1 MTTKLDLTIITTGV
15 LAVFTYLF
23 GAFDILIQGAFMFIV
38 LDFTT
43 GLVKAWHNGEVS
55 SNKSRKGLL
64 KKTMFLSMI
73 LIGHWLD
80 KASLISDNGMSFRTL
95 VLVFIIANEGISIL
109 ENISEMGV
117 PIPGF
122 LKKVFERLDKRE
134 EDEPE

>member
-1 MTTKLDLTIITTGV
+1 MNKLDLTIITTGT
-15 LAVFTYLF
+15 LAIFTYLF
-23 GAFDILIQGAFMFIV
+23 GSFDILIQGAFMFFV

-122 LKKVFERLDKRE
+122 LRKAFEKLDNEKDE
-134 EDEPE
+134 EPD

>member
-1 MTTKLDLTIITTGV
+1 MNKLDLTIITTGI

-23 GAFDILIQGAFMFIV
+23 GTFDILIQGAFMFIV

-43 GLVKAWHNGEVS
+43 GLIKAWHNGEVS
-55 SNKSRKGLL
+55 STKSRKGLV

-80 KASLISDNGMSFRTL
+80 KASLIPDNTGMSFRTL

-122 LKKVFERLDKRE
+122 LRKVFERLDNKKDE
-134 EDEPE
+134 EPD

>member
-1 MTTKLDLTIITTGV
+1 MNKLDLTIITTGL

-38 LDFTT
+38 LDFVT
-43 GLVKAWHNGEVS
+43 GLVKAWHNGDIS
-55 SNKSRKGLL
+55 SSRSGKGLL

-80 KASLISDNGMSFRTL
+80 KVSLISDNSMSFRTL

-122 LKKVFERLDKRE
+122 LKKVFERLNKQ
-134 EDEPE
+134 EDELD

>member
-1 MTTKLDLTIITTGV
+1 MNKLDLTLITTGI

-38 LDFTT
+38 LDFMT
-43 GLVKAWHNGEVS
+43 GLAKAWHNGEVS

-80 KASLISDNGMSFRTL
+80 KISLIPDNSMSFRTL
-95 VLVFIIANEGISIL
+95 VLVFIVANEGISIL

-122 LKKVFERLDKRE
+122 LRKVFERLDNEKDE
-134 EDEPE
+134 EPD

>member
-1 MTTKLDLTIITTGV
+1 MSKLDLTIITTGI

-38 LDFTT
+38 LDFIT

-55 SNKSRKGLL
+55 STKSRKGIL

-80 KASLISDNGMSFRTL
+80 KVSLISDNSMSFRML
-95 VLVFIIANEGISIL
+95 VLVFIITNEGISIL

-117 PIPGF
+117 PIPEF
-122 LKKVFERLDKRE
+122 LKKVFERLDKKE
-134 EDEPE
+134 

>member
-1 MTTKLDLTIITTGV
+1 MSKLDLTIITTGI
-15 LAVFTYLF
+15 LTVFTYLF
-23 GAFDILIQGAFMFIV
+23 GAFDILIQGAFIFIT
-38 LDFTT
+38 LDFLT
-43 GLVKAWHNGEVS
+43 GLAKAWHNGEVS
-55 SNKSRKGLL
+55 SSKSGKGIL

-80 KASLISDNGMSFRTL
+80 KASLIPDNTEMSFRTL

-134 EDEPE
+134 EDEPD

>member
-1 MTTKLDLTIITTGV
+1 MNKLDLTIITTGI
-15 LAVFTYLF
+15 LGVFSYLF
-23 GAFDILIQGAFMFIV
+23 GSFDILIQGAFIFIT
-38 LDFTT
+38 LDFLT

-80 KASLISDNGMSFRTL
+80 KISLIPDNSMSFRTL

-134 EDEPE
+134 EDEPD

>member
-43 GLVKAWHNGEVS
+43 GLVKAWYNGEVG

-122 LKKVFERLDKRE
+122 LRKVFERLDNEKDE
-134 EDEPE
+134 EPD

>member
-1 MTTKLDLTIITTGV
+1 MNKLDLTIITTGI
-15 LAVFTYLF
+15 LAIFTYLF
-23 GAFDILIQGAFMFIV
+23 GSFDILIQGAFMFIV

-80 KASLISDNGMSFRTL
+80 KISLIPDNSMSFRTL
-95 VLVFIIANEGISIL
+95 VLVFIVANEGISIL

-122 LKKVFERLDKRE
+122 LRKVFERLDNEKDE
-134 EDEPE
+134 EPD

>member
-38 LDFTT
+38 LDFIT
-43 GLVKAWHNGEVS
+43 GLVKAWHNGEIS
-55 SNKSRKGLL
+55 SSKSGKGLV

-80 KASLISDNGMSFRTL
+80 KASLIPDNGMSFRTL
-95 VLVFIIANEGISIL
+95 VLIFIIANEGISIL

-117 PIPGF
+117 PIPEF
-122 LKKVFERLDKRE
+122 LKKVFERLDKSE
-134 EDEPE
+134 EDEPN

>member
-1 MTTKLDLTIITTGV
+1 MNKLDLTIITTGI
-15 LAVFTYLF
+15 LAIFTYLF

-38 LDFTT
+38 LDFVT
-43 GLVKAWHNGEVS
+43 GLVKAWHNGVVS
-55 SNKSRKGLL
+55 SNKSRKGIL

-80 KASLISDNGMSFRTL
+80 KASLIPDNTGMSFRTM
-95 VLVFIIANEGISIL
+95 VLVFIVANEGISIL

-122 LKKVFERLDKRE
+122 LRKVFERLDERE
-134 EDEPE
+134 NEEPD

>member
-1 MTTKLDLTIITTGV
+1 MNKLDLTIITTGT
-15 LAVFTYLF
+15 LAIFTYLF
-23 GAFDILIQGAFMFIV
+23 GTFDILIQGAFMFIV

-43 GLVKAWHNGEVS
+43 GLIKAWHNGEVS
-55 SNKSRKGLL
+55 SHKSRKGLL

-80 KASLISDNGMSFRTL
+80 KASLIPDNTGMSFRTL

-122 LKKVFERLDKRE
+122 LKKVFERLDKNE
-134 EDEPE
+134 

>member
-1 MTTKLDLTIITTGV
+1 MNKLDLTIITTGI
-15 LAVFTYLF
+15 LAIFTYLF
-23 GAFDILIQGAFMFIV
+23 GSFDILIQGAFMFIV

-80 KASLISDNGMSFRTL
+80 KISLIPDNSMSFRTL

-117 PIPGF
+117 PVPGF

-134 EDEPE
+134 EDEPD

>member
-1 MTTKLDLTIITTGV
+1 MNKLDLTIITTGI
-15 LAVFTYLF
+15 LAIFTYLF
-23 GAFDILIQGAFMFIV
+23 GSFDILIQGAFMFIV

-80 KASLISDNGMSFRTL
+80 KISLIPDNCMSFRTL

-122 LKKVFERLDKRE
+122 LKKAFERLDNEKE
-134 EDEPE
+134 EGPD

>member
-1 MTTKLDLTIITTGV
+1 MNKLDLTIITTGI
-15 LAVFTYLF
+15 LAIFTYLF
-23 GAFDILIQGAFMFIV
+23 GSFDILIQGAFMFIV

-80 KASLISDNGMSFRTL
+80 KISLIPDNSMSFRTL
-95 VLVFIIANEGISIL
+95 VLVFIVANEGISIL

-117 PIPGF
+117 PIPRF
-122 LKKVFERLDKRE
+122 LKKAFERLDKRKDE
-134 EDEPE
+134 EPD

>member
-1 MTTKLDLTIITTGV
+1 MNKLDLTIITTGI
-15 LAVFTYLF
+15 LAIFTYLF
-23 GAFDILIQGAFMFIV
+23 GSFDILIQGAFMFIV

-80 KASLISDNGMSFRTL
+80 KASLIPNNGMSFKTS
-95 VLVFIIANEGISIL
+95 VLVFIMANEGISIL

-117 PIPGF
+117 TIPEF
-122 LKKVFERLDKRE
+122 LKKAFASLACSDCSQTLA
-134 EDEPE
+134 

>member
-73 LIGHWLD
+73 LIGNWLD
-80 KASLISDNGMSFRTL
+80 KASLISDNGMSFRTM

-122 LKKVFERLDKRE
+122 LRKVFERLDNEKDE
-134 EDEPE
+134 EPD

>member
-1 MTTKLDLTIITTGV
+1 MNKLDLTLITTGI

-23 GAFDILIQGAFMFIV
+23 GSFDILIQGAFMFIV

-43 GLVKAWHNGEVS
+43 GLVKACHNGEIS
-55 SNKSRKGLL
+55 SSKSGKGLV

-80 KASLISDNGMSFRTL
+80 KASLIPDNGMSFRTL
-95 VLVFIIANEGISIL
+95 VLVFIVANEGISIL
-109 ENISEMGV
+109 ENLSEMGV

-122 LKKVFERLDKRE
+122 LRKVFERLDDEKDE
-134 EDEPE
+134 EPD

>member
-1 MTTKLDLTIITTGV
+1 MKTKLDLTIIIKGV
-15 LAVFTYLF
+15 MAGYKYQI

-43 GLVKAWHNGEVS
+43 GLVKAWYNGEVG

>member
-1 MTTKLDLTIITTGV
+1 MSKLDLTIITTGV

-38 LDFTT
+38 LDFIT
-43 GLVKAWHNGEVS
+43 GLAKAWHNGEVS
-55 SNKSRKGLL
+55 SAKSWKGLL

-80 KASLISDNGMSFRTL
+80 KVSLIPDSSMSFRTL
-95 VLVFIIANEGISIL
+95 VLVFVITNEAISIL

-117 PIPGF
+117 PIPGI
-122 LKKVFERLDKRE
+122 LKKILERLDKRE
-134 EDEPE
+134 DEEPD

>member
-1 MTTKLDLTIITTGV
+1 MNKLDLTIITTGI

-23 GAFDILIQGAFMFIV
+23 GTFDILIQGAFMFIV

-55 SNKSRKGLL
+55 STKSRKGLV

-80 KASLISDNGMSFRTL
+80 KASLIPDNTGMSFRTL
-95 VLVFIIANEGISIL
+95 VLVFIVANEGISIL

-122 LKKVFERLDKRE
+122 LRKVFERLDNEKDE
-134 EDEPE
+134 EPD

>member
-1 MTTKLDLTIITTGV
+1 MNKLDLTIITTGI
-15 LAVFTYLF
+15 LAIFTYLF
-23 GAFDILIQGAFMFIV
+23 GSFDILIQGAFMFIV

-73 LIGHWLD
+73 LIEHWLD
-80 KASLISDNGMSFRTL
+80 KINLIPDNSMSFRTL
-95 VLVFIIANEGISIL
+95 VLVFIIVNEGISIL
-109 ENISEMGV
+109 ENILETGV
-117 PIPGF
+117 LIPGF

-134 EDEPE
+134 EDEPD

>member
-1 MTTKLDLTIITTGV
+1 M
-15 LAVFTYLF
+15 
-23 GAFDILIQGAFMFIV
+23 
-38 LDFTT
+38 
-43 GLVKAWHNGEVS
+43 
-55 SNKSRKGLL
+55 

-80 KASLISDNGMSFRTL
+80 KASLIPDNTGMSFRTM
-95 VLVFIIANEGISIL
+95 VLVFIVANEGISIL
-109 ENISEMGV
+109 ENISETGV